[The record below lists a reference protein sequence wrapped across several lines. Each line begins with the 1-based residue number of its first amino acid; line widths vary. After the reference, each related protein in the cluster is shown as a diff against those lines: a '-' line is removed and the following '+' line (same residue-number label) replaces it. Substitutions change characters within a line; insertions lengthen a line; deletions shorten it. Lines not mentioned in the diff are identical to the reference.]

1 MWNSRRSPRARSRR
15 SHPRHR
21 TVSVRTPEPQPP
33 RVLGGLLAGG
43 MGRRMDGLDK
53 GLVPLNGKPLAQ
65 HVIERLAPQVDALL
79 VNANRSQ
86 DRYQAFGYPVVADHF
101 KGFQGPLA
109 GMEALLRAASSG
121 FSDTECIDSG
131 NRHHGTAPEPENP
144 RASGAEVGAAAE
156 ADAASGHTRR
166 HTLREVAG
174 IVTAPCDA
182 PYLPEDLVARLTA
195 HFSEHGI
202 DRGAVASVEG
212 RLQPVFAYLPVSA
225 LTRLQA
231 TLEAGE
237 RKIDRWFA
245 HENFLEINFPDIAQF
260 SNLNTPEDLAAQTQV
275 VTHTRFG
282 APVIGIS
289 APSGTGKT
297 TFLTGLLP
305 RLKAAGLTVGVIKRA
320 HHDVEIDKPG
330 KDSFEIRHA
339 GADRVLLAAH
349 TRWALMVETPHATP
363 ANPAELV
370 ARIESPELD
379 LVLIEGFD
387 LEGVNRVV
395 LAREETHG
403 AADTKGS
410 RRTTNGAGR
419 ILARFSDRP
428 NVELSKPNMP
438 QPPAA
443 ALSHAGVFESASVDT
458 SALPQLDLNN
468 LAQAAEFFVGYAKT
482 FRI

>member
-1 MWNSRRSPRARSRR
+1 MWNSRRAPRARSRR
-15 SHPRHR
+15 SHTRHR
-21 TVSVRTPEPQPP
+21 TVSVRTPEPQRP
-33 RVLGGLLAGG
+33 RVLGGLLTGG

-79 VNANRSQ
+79 VNANRNQ
-86 DRYQAFGYPVVADHF
+86 DRYQTFGYAVVADHF
-101 KGFQGPLA
+101 TGFQGPLA
-109 GMEALLRAASSG
+109 GMEALLRAASSS

-131 NRHHGTAPEPENP
+131 NRHHDTAPEPANP
-144 RASGAEVGAAAE
+144 GASAAGAGSG
-156 ADAASGHTRR
+156 AASGHTRR

-202 DRGAVASVEG
+202 DRGAVASVGG

-225 LTRLQA
+225 LADLQA
-231 TLEAGE
+231 ALEAGE

-245 HENFLEINFPDIAQF
+245 HEKFLEINFPDSAQF
-260 SNLNTPEDLAAQTQV
+260 SNLNTPEDLATQTQV

-320 HHDVEIDKPG
+320 HHNVEIDKPG

-395 LAREETHG
+395 LAREGTQG
-403 AADTKGS
+403 AADTKDYRGG
-410 RRTTNGAGR
+410 TNGAGS

-428 NVELSKPNMP
+428 NVESSKPNMP
-438 QPPAA
+438 QPSAA
-443 ALSHAGVFESASVDT
+443 ARSRAGAFESAAVDT
-458 SALPQLDLNN
+458 SVLPQLDLNN
-468 LAQAAEFFVGYAKT
+468 LAQAAEFFIEYAKT